1 MGETKKTESKFC
13 KDCNQYS
20 RKTKMCNDLK
30 YVPRKGGLP
39 SWIPVSN
46 KTK

>member
-13 KDCNQYS
+13 KDCGQYS

-30 YVPRKGGLP
+30 YVPRKGLALLD
-39 SWIPVSN
+39 SQQDEVD
-46 KTK
+46 